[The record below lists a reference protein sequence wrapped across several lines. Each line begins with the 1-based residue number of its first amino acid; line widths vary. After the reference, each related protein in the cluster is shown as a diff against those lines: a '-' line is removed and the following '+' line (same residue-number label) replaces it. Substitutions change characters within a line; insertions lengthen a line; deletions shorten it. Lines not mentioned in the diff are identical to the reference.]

1 MTKQGGL
8 SVAVGT
14 IPRSNMD
21 IFSDEVLLD
30 PYPHYKEL
38 RDLGPVVYLEQHDI
52 FALAR
57 YEQVRA
63 ALVDWQTFSSAAGIG
78 FNIAVNQLTEG
89 NVESSDPPEHDRV
102 RAILMQWLSPSR
114 IRAFTDDI
122 EQRADRLIAALVER
136 RHCDAI
142 VDLARAFPS
151 LLVTELVGMSE
162 DVCDKMID
170 WGDATFQ
177 CCGPFNER
185 AEAGF
190 PVLEDLFA
198 DLMSITK
205 DDLKPGS
212 VGRAIFEA
220 VESGEV
226 AEDDAFQLLWD
237 YTGPSVDTTI
247 GAIGSAIL
255 RFSEQPDQWELVCD
269 DPSLLPA
276 AANEVLRID
285 APLTV
290 LSRFSQREWESGGAS
305 IPAKSRV
312 AVMFAAANR
321 DERHYPDPDRFDVR
335 RNPKDHLGFGFG
347 IHHCVGQSLARAEIQ
362 AVLRALSSRVR
373 RIEAGE
379 PVWHLNNTMRT
390 LKSLPVEL
398 VAR

>member
-1 MTKQGGL
+1 
-8 SVAVGT
+8 
-14 IPRSNMD
+14 
-21 IFSDEVLLD
+21 
-30 PYPHYKEL
+30 
-38 RDLGPVVYLEQHDI
+38 
-52 FALAR
+52 
-57 YEQVRA
+57 
-63 ALVDWQTFSSAAGIG
+63 
-78 FNIAVNQLTEG
+78 
-89 NVESSDPPEHDRV
+89 
-102 RAILMQWLSPSR
+102 
-114 IRAFTDDI
+114 

-335 RNPKDHLGFGFG
+335 RNPQDHLGFGFG

>member
-1 MTKQGGL
+1 M
-8 SVAVGT
+8 AVGT
-14 IPRSNMD
+14 IPRSKMD

-30 PYPHYKEL
+30 PYPHYREL
-38 RDLGPVVYLEQHDI
+38 RDLGPAVYLEEHDI
-52 FALAR
+52 YALAR

-63 ALVDWQTFSSAAGIG
+63 ALIDWQTFSSASGIG

-102 RAILMQWLSPSR
+102 RAILMQWLSPRR
-114 IRAFTDDI
+114 IRAFSDDI
-122 EQRADRLIAALVER
+122 EQRADRLVAALVER
-136 RHCDAI
+136 RRCDAV

-151 LLVTELVGMSE
+151 LVVTDIVGLS
-162 DVCDKMID
+162 DDLRDKMIE

-177 CCGPFNER
+177 CCGPFNDR

-212 VGRAIFEA
+212 VGRQIFEA
-220 VESGEV
+220 VETGEV
-226 AEDDAFQLLWD
+226 DEDDAFQLLWD

-255 RFSEQPDQWELVCD
+255 RFAEQPEEWDLVCS

-290 LSRFSQREWESGGAS
+290 LSRFTRRDWESDGAV
-305 IPAKSRV
+305 IPAESRV

-335 RNPKDHLGFGFG
+335 RNPQDHLGFGFG
-347 IHHCVGQSLARAEIQ
+347 VHHCVGQSLARAQIQ
-362 AVLRALSSRVR
+362 AVLRALSARVR

-379 PVWHLNNTMRT
+379 GVWHLNNTMRT